1 MIKCMTHHKVTTTIL
16 FSERQGF
23 AYRGVC
29 IPPDTLQDLD
39 IVTDLQGC
47 CVTPNVERE
56 LITDY
61 EITLKVSDPVFAP
74 PPLEPVVMVKFNTF
88 KSMDV

>member
-1 MIKCMTHHKVTTTIL
+1 MIKCMTNHKVTTTFL
-16 FSERQGF
+16 FSQRQGF
-23 AYRGVC
+23 GSVGVC

-56 LITDY
+56 LIADY